1 MGRRKEYIDTLV
13 LSKQEINSI
22 KRAQFEMRMEGF
34 TNQNEEK
41 LRQRLSAFTNVL
53 SFAFKLPTAVTLAA
67 AAISAITSSPSERDV
82 IINVCRNGE
91 DYLEQLWNI
100 MDDNPNYELIE
111 VQLPFLEFIDE
122 GFRIVQ
128 GRGIVKAVKV
138 GGYWIPM

>member
-1 MGRRKEYIDTLV
+1 MGRRREYIDTLV

-41 LRQRLSAFTNVL
+41 LRQKLSAFTNVL
-53 SFAFKLPTAVTLAA
+53 SFAFKLPTAVTLAT

-122 GFRIVQ
+122 EFRIVQ
-128 GRGIVKAVKV
+128 GRGIVKSVKV